1 MSTPVNAKAQ
11 LEALKKEADE
21 LKIQYSPNIGLDT
34 LQQRIDEAKAEDSE
48 VDATEEA
55 AKRDEAKLKKKEAEK
70 AMSPEEKEKARK
82 AETIAK
88 RDEANKLIRVIVTP
102 NEPEKR
108 SLNGEIFSVSNDVIN
123 QKKFVSFNN
132 ENGWHIPMG
141 LYYMLKDKKFQT
153 FRDVEINGKEVKRG
167 SLIPAYNITVLDPLT
182 PKELKQLAESQA
194 ARNSIKDK

>member
-34 LQQRIDEAKAEDSE
+34 LQQRIDEAKAEETSDEDKVSKQK
-48 VDATEEA
+48 EA
-55 AKRDEAKLKKKEAEK
+55 ELKKKEAEK
-70 AMSPEEKEKARK
+70 KLTPEEKEAARK
-82 AETIAK
+82 ADIITK

-108 SLNGEIFSVSNDVIN
+108 SLNGEIFSVSNDIIN
-123 QKKFVSFNN
+123 QKKFVAFNN

-141 LYYMLKDKKFQT
+141 IYNMLKDKKFQT
-153 FRDVEINGKEVKRG
+153 FREIEINGKDVKRG